1 MRGDLRVY
9 TRVCQCQRVGPQ
21 TWCTPTSIS
30 VLGETIGTLTPEA
43 AEHLGLSPATIV
55 AQGGIDAQI
64 AMVGLG
70 AVHAGDMALIMGSS
84 HLHLAV
90 APNPR

>member
-1 MRGDLRVY
+1 MAL
-9 TRVCQCQRVGPQ
+9 Q
-21 TWCTPTSIS
+21 TWRAPMPIS
-30 VLGETIGTLTPEA
+30 MLGETIGTLTPEA

-70 AVHAGDMALIMGSS
+70 AVGTGDMALIMGSS

-90 APNPR
+90 APDPR

>member
-1 MRGDLRVY
+1 M
-9 TRVCQCQRVGPQ
+9 P
-21 TWCTPTSIS
+21 IS
-30 VLGETIGTLTPEA
+30 MLGETIGTLTPEA

-70 AVHAGDMALIMGSS
+70 AVGTGDMALIMGSS

-90 APNPR
+90 APDPR